1 VSVLALVVGLLGLFG
16 LGSSPVEAAALPVGR
31 PDAIAI
37 GLAHDRGISLSEAQR
52 RLGWQAHAPGVSQR
66 ASAALGRS
74 FAGVWIDTADSDRMK
89 IGVTSAAG
97 AGGARTAL
105 SAAAA
110 TGLSDGV
117 DVVFVKHSMAQLDAA
132 NRWLGDRLAAA
143 DAGARSSLAVGER
156 TDENAVELDVPAGA
170 ALSNA
175 QSALIQAARSRFGDA
190 LVMGTYAGQPTPRS
204 CVYPFC
210 DPPLRGGI
218 RITSNGFGC
227 TGAFIAQSR
236 VDSKFYQFTAGH
248 CGQASLGPWATLFTD
263 GSGHL
268 VGPIHHWE
276 WNAGGDEAIM
286 LVNNPVGWQL
296 PSATVEVTAGPNT
309 TADLQYAISSEN
321 FSVLGQRICTT
332 GAFLGFSSCGTVTEL
347 ELTTTYGGVTVNH
360 LGRGSFCGVGGDSG
374 APMYAS
380 HVAFGLQVAGF
391 SECDSIYQG
400 ILAAASVL
408 NVNVL
413 NQ

>member
-1 VSVLALVVGLLGLFG
+1 MSVTALVLGLFG
-16 LGSSPVEAAALPVGR
+16 LGTTAAGAASLPAPR
-31 PDAIAI
+31 PDAVAV
-37 GLAHDRGISLSEAQR
+37 GMARDQGISLAEATQ
-52 RLGWQAHAPGVSQR
+52 RLGWQAHAPSVSQR
-66 ASAALGRS
+66 ASAALGRT
-74 FAGVWIDTADSDRMK
+74 FGGVWIDAAHGGRVK

-97 AGGARTAL
+97 AGGARTAMI
-105 SAAAA
+105 AAAL
-110 TGLSDGV
+110 TGLTDGV
-117 DVVFVKHSMAQLDAA
+117 DVVTVKHSAAELDAA
-132 NRWLGDRLAAA
+132 NTWLGSQLAAV
-143 DAGARSSLAVGER
+143 DAGARSPLAVGER
-156 TDENAVELDVPAGA
+156 TDRNAIELDIPAGG
-170 ALSNA
+170 ALTNA
-175 QSALIQAARSRFGDA
+175 QNALIQAARSRFGDA
-190 LVMGTYAGQPTPRS
+190 LVLGTYAGQPTPRS

-218 RITSNGFGC
+218 QITSNGFGC

-248 CGQASLGPWATLFTD
+248 CGQASLGPWATQFTD
-263 GSGHL
+263 GSGHF
-268 VGPIHHWE
+268 VGPIWHWE

-286 LVNNPVGWQL
+286 LVNNPAGWQL
-296 PSATVEVTAGPNT
+296 PSATVDVTAGPNT
-309 TADLQYAISSEN
+309 TEDQNYAISSEN

-332 GAFLGFSSCGTVTEL
+332 GAFLGFSSCGVVTEL

-360 LGRGSFCGVGGDSG
+360 LGRGTFCGVGGDSG

-400 ILAAASVL
+400 ILAAESVL

>member
-1 VSVLALVVGLLGLFG
+1 MSVTALVLGLFG
-16 LGSSPVEAAALPVGR
+16 LGTTAVSAAALPAPR
-31 PDAIAI
+31 PDAMAV
-37 GLAHDRGISLSEAQR
+37 GMARDRGISLAEATQ
-52 RLGWQAHAPGVSQR
+52 RLGWQAHAPSVSQR
-66 ASAALGRS
+66 ASAVLGGA
-74 FAGVWIDTADSDRMK
+74 FGGVWIDAAHGGRVK
-89 IGVTSAAG
+89 IGVTAAAG
-97 AGGARTAL
+97 ASGPRTAMT
-105 SAAAA
+105 AAAL
-110 TGLSDGV
+110 TGLTDGV
-117 DVVFVKHSMAQLDAA
+117 DVVTVNHSAAELDAA
-132 NRWLGDRLAAA
+132 NTWLGSQLVAVN
-143 DAGARSSLAVGER
+143 AGARSPLAVGER
-156 TDENAVELDVPAGA
+156 TDRNAVELDVPAGGP
-170 ALSNA
+170 LTNA
-175 QSALIQAARSRFGDA
+175 QNALIQAAQSRLGDA
-190 LVMGTYAGQPTPRS
+190 LVLSTYAGQPTPRA
-204 CVYPFC
+204 CAYPFC

-218 RITSNGFGC
+218 RITSNGGGC

-236 VDSKFYQFTAGH
+236 VDSNFYQFTAGH
-248 CGQASLGPWATLFTD
+248 CGQASLGPWATQFTD
-263 GSGHL
+263 GSTHL

-286 LVNNPVGWQL
+286 LVNNPNGWQL
-296 PSATVEVTAGPNT
+296 PSATVNVTDGPNT
-309 TADLQYAISSEN
+309 TADPNYAISSEN

-360 LGRGSFCGVGGDSG
+360 LGRGSFCGVAGDSG

-400 ILAAASVL
+400 ILAAESVL

>member
-1 VSVLALVVGLLGLFG
+1 VTAVVLSFFG
-16 LGSSPVEAAALPVGR
+16 LGAPAAGAVAPPAGKL
-31 PDAIAI
+31 DAVAV
-37 GLAHDRGISLSEAQR
+37 GLARDRGISLAEAQQ
-52 RLGWQAHAPGVSQR
+52 RLGWQAHAPAVSQR
-66 ASAALGRS
+66 ASAILGGT
-74 FAGVWIDTADSDRMK
+74 FGGVWIDAAHGDRVE
-89 IGVTSAAG
+89 IGVTAAAG
-97 AGGARTAL
+97 AAGARNAL
-105 SAAAA
+105 AAAAA
-110 TGLSDGV
+110 TGLTDGV
-117 DVVFVKHSMAQLDAA
+117 DVVSVKHSAAELDAA
-132 NRWLGDRLAAA
+132 DKWLGDQLATVNAS
-143 DAGARSSLAVGER
+143 ARSALAVGER
-156 TDENAVELDVPAGA
+156 TDLNAVELDVSAGGS
-170 ALSNA
+170 LTNV
-175 QSALIQAARSRFGDA
+175 QSALVAAARNRFGDA
-190 LVMGTYAGQPTPRS
+190 LVVGSYAGQPTPRS

-218 RITSNGFGC
+218 EIFSNGFGC

-236 VDSKFYQFTAGH
+236 VDSKLYQFTAGH

-263 GSGHL
+263 GSTHF

-309 TADLQYAISSEN
+309 AADPNYTIGSEN

-360 LGRGSFCGVGGDSG
+360 LGRGSFCGVAGDSG

-400 ILAAASVL
+400 ILAAESVL
-408 NVNVL
+408 NVNL
-413 NQ
+413 LHQ